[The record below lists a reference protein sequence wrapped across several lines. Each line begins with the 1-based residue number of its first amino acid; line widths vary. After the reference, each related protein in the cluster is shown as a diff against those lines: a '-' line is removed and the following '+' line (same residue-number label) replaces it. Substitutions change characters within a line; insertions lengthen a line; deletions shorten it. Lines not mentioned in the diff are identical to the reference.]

1 MAAARFTFDVTPE
14 LRAMMDA
21 HPDVNWSAVLRE
33 AIRKKAEA
41 ADLQRQIAE
50 ELDDP
55 AVQALAAKIKKG
67 AAEKFRKALDARRR

>member
-21 HPDVNWSAVLRE
+21 HPEVNWSAVLRE
-33 AIRKKAEA
+33 AIRRKAEA
-41 ADLQRQIAE
+41 AELERRIAE

-55 AVQALAAKIKKG
+55 AVQELAAKIKKG
-67 AAEKFRKALDARRR
+67 AAAKFRKASDTRRR